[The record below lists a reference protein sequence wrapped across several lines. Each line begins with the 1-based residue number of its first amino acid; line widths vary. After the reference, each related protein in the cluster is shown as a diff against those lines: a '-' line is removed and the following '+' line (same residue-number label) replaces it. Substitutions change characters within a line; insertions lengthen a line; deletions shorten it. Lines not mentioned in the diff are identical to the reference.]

1 MLIQTENDR
10 VFAAAVAFTRER
22 SPASFD
28 QWFSGV
34 QFDGLTDGVLAL
46 RARDEFVRE
55 WVDDHFLPTLT
66 DFIRAQTG
74 WSVQVA
80 WIVDSGLDRPVVD
93 QPSAPP
99 VRPRALSLR
108 PSSIPPAPSAP
119 STMPPS
125 QAPSHVAPSE
135 LRRESGVHAVVGA
148 GLPTPHAPF
157 APGAGYASHGGA
169 SNVGVPH

>member
-1 MLIQTENDR
+1 MQARMLIQTENDR

-55 WVDDHFLPTLT
+55 WVDDHFLPTLN

-74 WSVQVA
+74 WSIQVA
-80 WIVDSGLDRPVVD
+80 WVVDSALVGGQALVGPGRAVSWPAPVFGPLRHVTLALPLRD
-93 QPSAPP
+93 DVVEAGGIGFA
-99 VRPRALSLR
+99 RHAALLSLR
-108 PSSIPPAPSAP
+108 
-119 STMPPS
+119 
-125 QAPSHVAPSE
+125 
-135 LRRESGVHAVVGA
+135 R
-148 GLPTPHAPF
+148 
-157 APGAGYASHGGA
+157 
-169 SNVGVPH
+169 